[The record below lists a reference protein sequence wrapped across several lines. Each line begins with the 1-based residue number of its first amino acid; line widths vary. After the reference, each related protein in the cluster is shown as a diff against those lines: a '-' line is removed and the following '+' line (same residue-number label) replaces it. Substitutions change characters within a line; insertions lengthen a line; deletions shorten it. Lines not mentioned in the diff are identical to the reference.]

1 MTYVDM
7 LKSNKMLSSLNII
20 LMSVV
25 AVFSSANNYITILLV
40 SALQRKSSISF
51 FSLVGFEVVICII
64 CYSCSNFSGY
74 FIEKQIQ
81 EYLSNIRLK
90 LFKNT
95 FTQKDS
101 VDISDL
107 QNNSINNLQQLGK
120 EYFFS
125 FFTILSGMINIVM
138 IFFTVSSIN
147 IWLSLFI
154 LITASTTVASS
165 KIFSDKIAQVVKNE
179 SCAKGVLIKEV
190 ANWIPTLA
198 LTREYKKEKVVY
210 KNILYQSSKLEDAK
224 ISKSKITESNNF
236 FIDNISNIV
245 ETMLLIFVAYLIY
258 RNTLKIGVY
267 AAVGSFLYSTLGSIK
282 SISSSLSQ
290 IKGSSFIRKEIN
302 QKLQVNKA
310 QEYKSLNDFNIL
322 RCTDL
327 SVHFKN
333 GETIKYPNFSIK
345 KGEKVLLVGD
355 SGVGKSTLLK
365 VILGLEKKA
374 TGNVDFISSAG
385 EKFIPNLDEIGYIS
399 QTSVLLPGSIRD
411 NITMFSHDR
420 NTTNKTNE
428 YVKKMC
434 FSVDISSFSEG
445 LDTQIK
451 SNDENWLS
459 GGQKQKIILIRNS
472 MFDRPIFLIDEATS
486 AIDEAARV
494 QVIKEFL
501 NTSATVLWIEHNL
514 NKKIT
519 NLFDRQIYLR
529 K

>member
-1 MTYVDM
+1 M
-7 LKSNKMLSSLNII
+7 
-20 LMSVV
+20 
-25 AVFSSANNYITILLV
+25 
-40 SALQRKSSISF
+40 
-51 FSLVGFEVVICII
+51 
-64 CYSCSNFSGY
+64 
-74 FIEKQIQ
+74 
-81 EYLSNIRLK
+81 
-90 LFKNT
+90 
-95 FTQKDS
+95 
-101 VDISDL
+101 
-107 QNNSINNLQQLGK
+107 
-120 EYFFS
+120 
-125 FFTILSGMINIVM
+125 
-138 IFFTVSSIN
+138 
-147 IWLSLFI
+147 
-154 LITASTTVASS
+154 
-165 KIFSDKIAQVVKNE
+165 
-179 SCAKGVLIKEV
+179 LIKEV

-514 NKKIT
+514 SKKIT

>member
-51 FSLVGFEVVICII
+51 FSLVGFEVIICII

-90 LFKNT
+90 LFKST

-236 FIDNISNIV
+236 FI
-245 ETMLLIFVAYLIY
+245 
-258 RNTLKIGVY
+258 G
-267 AAVGSFLYSTLGSIK
+267 
-282 SISSSLSQ
+282 
-290 IKGSSFIRKEIN
+290 
-302 QKLQVNKA
+302 
-310 QEYKSLNDFNIL
+310 
-322 RCTDL
+322 
-327 SVHFKN
+327 
-333 GETIKYPNFSIK
+333 
-345 KGEKVLLVGD
+345 
-355 SGVGKSTLLK
+355 
-365 VILGLEKKA
+365 GL
-374 TGNVDFISSAG
+374 
-385 EKFIPNLDEIGYIS
+385 
-399 QTSVLLPGSIRD
+399 
-411 NITMFSHDR
+411 
-420 NTTNKTNE
+420 
-428 YVKKMC
+428 
-434 FSVDISSFSEG
+434 
-445 LDTQIK
+445 
-451 SNDENWLS
+451 
-459 GGQKQKIILIRNS
+459 
-472 MFDRPIFLIDEATS
+472 
-486 AIDEAARV
+486 
-494 QVIKEFL
+494 
-501 NTSATVLWIEHNL
+501 
-514 NKKIT
+514 
-519 NLFDRQIYLR
+519 
-529 K
+529 

>member
-90 LFKNT
+90 LFKST

-120 EYFFS
+120 
-125 FFTILSGMINIVM
+125 G
-138 IFFTVSSIN
+138 
-147 IWLSLFI
+147 
-154 LITASTTVASS
+154 
-165 KIFSDKIAQVVKNE
+165 D
-179 SCAKGVLIKEV
+179 C
-190 ANWIPTLA
+190 
-198 LTREYKKEKVVY
+198 
-210 KNILYQSSKLEDAK
+210 K

-514 NKKIT
+514 SKKIT